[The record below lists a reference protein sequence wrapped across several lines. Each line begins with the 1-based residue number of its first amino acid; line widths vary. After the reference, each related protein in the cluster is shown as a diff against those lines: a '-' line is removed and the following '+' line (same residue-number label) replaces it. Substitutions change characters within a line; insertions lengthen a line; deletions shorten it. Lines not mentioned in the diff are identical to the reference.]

1 MPKKPPRNNRR
12 NRAAR
17 TVQSAAT
24 VLQRL
29 IPQRASAAV
38 SFQKQVLGKAL
49 LRVPESLRPRVVSAI
64 DKPEELVI
72 FMESAVW
79 AGRLKLALAADTV
92 PAGGARIT
100 VKVAPQ
106 GAVRR

>member
-1 MPKKPPRNNRR
+1 MPKKPPRDNRR

-17 TVQSAAT
+17 TVQSAAA

-29 IPQRASAAV
+29 IPRSTGARIPLG
-38 SFQKQVLGKAL
+38 KQPLEKAL
-49 LRVPESLRPRVVSAI
+49 LLVPESLRPRVVSAI

-79 AGRLKLALAADTV
+79 AGRLKLALAADTGL
-92 PAGGARIT
+92 AGGARIT

-106 GAVRR
+106 GAARR

>member
-1 MPKKPPRNNRR
+1 MPKKPPRDNRR

-17 TVQSAAT
+17 TVQSAAA

-29 IPQRASAAV
+29 IPRRADAGFS
-38 SFQKQVLGKAL
+38 SEKQPLEKAL
-49 LRVPESLRPRVVSAI
+49 LRVPESLRPRVVSTV

-79 AGRLKLALAADTV
+79 AGRLKLALAADTGLT
-92 PAGGARIT
+92 GGTRIT